1 MSILTLR
8 LDPERKQPYYF
19 QLYQA
24 ILQEIQSGGLAAG
37 EKLPS
42 KRSLAQRLSVSVNT
56 VDSAYQMLTAEGYL
70 RAADRSGFYV
80 QPLALPT
87 PPAEAEEDIGP
98 PPPAPPSYEFDC
110 AAGSVDTDAFPFET
124 WSRLSRSVMYRQP
137 QLLHHGDPQGDL
149 ELRQTLCRYLRQARG
164 VHCGPEQV
172 IVGAG
177 MEYLLTVLCRLLPE
191 DALFAMEEPGYPKA
205 AQALRNGGGRLAHI
219 PLEGGGM
226 SVELLEQSG
235 AQCAYLTPSHQ
246 FPTGAAMPAGR
257 RSQLL
262 QWAAARPDRYL
273 IEDDYDSEFRYSG
286 RPIPALQGADRQGRV
301 IYCGTFSR
309 SVAPS
314 IRIAYLALP
323 PSLLPLYRQR
333 FSLQSSTVSRF
344 EQHALSRFI
353 QEGFYE
359 RHLNRTRNLY
369 KKRRDLLIDELKQ
382 TPVGPWIQV
391 LGAEAGLHLLL
402 RLTNGMKEAEM
413 LERARAQGAALT
425 GLSSYYH
432 DPALAPAADTL
443 CGYAHIPQQK
453 IPALAQA
460 LGRAWAL

>member
-1 MSILTLR
+1 MSILTVR

-24 ILQEIQSGGLAAG
+24 ILQEIQNGGLAAG

-42 KRSLAQRLSVSVNT
+42 KRTLAQRLSVSVNT
-56 VDSAYQMLTAEGYL
+56 VDSAYQMLTVEGYL

-80 QPLALPT
+80 QPLARLT
-87 PPAEAEEDIGP
+87 PPAEEEP
-98 PPPAPPSYEFDC
+98 LCPPPAPQPSCEFNC

-137 QLLHHGDPQGDL
+137 QLLHYGDPQGDL
-149 ELRQTLCRYLRQARG
+149 ELRQVLCRYLRQARG
-164 VHCGPEQV
+164 VRCRPEQM
-172 IVGAG
+172 IIGAG
-177 MEYLLTVLCRLLPE
+177 MEYLLMALCCLLPE
-191 DALFAMEEPGYPKA
+191 DTLFAMEEPGYPKA
-205 AQALRNGGGRLAHI
+205 AQAVRNSGRRLVHI

-226 SVELLEQSG
+226 SAELLEQSG

-246 FPTGAAMPAGR
+246 FPTGSATPAGR

-262 QWAAARPDRYL
+262 QWAAAAPGRYL

-286 RPIPALQGADRQGRV
+286 RPIPALQGADRCGQV

-309 SVAPS
+309 SIAPS

-323 PSLLPLYRQR
+323 PSLLPLYRRR

-344 EQHALSRFI
+344 EQHTLGRFI

-369 KKRRDLLIDELKQ
+369 KKRRDLLIDQLKQ
-382 TPVGPWIQV
+382 TAAGPWIEI

-402 RLTNGMKEAEM
+402 RLTNGLREEEM
-413 LERARAQGAALT
+413 LERARGQGVALT
-425 GLSSYYH
+425 GLSAYYQ
-432 DPALAPAADTL
+432 DPTLAPEAHVL

-460 LGRAWAL
+460 LGRAWTI

>member
-1 MSILTLR
+1 MSILTFR

-19 QLYQA
+19 QLYQH
-24 ILQEIQSGGLAAG
+24 ILQEIQNGGLASG

-42 KRSLAQRLSVSVNT
+42 KRILAQRLSVSVNT
-56 VDSAYQMLTAEGYL
+56 VDSAYQMLTVEGYL

-80 QPLALPT
+80 QPLARLK
-87 PPAEAEEDIGP
+87 PPEEEEPFCP
-98 PPPAPPSYEFDC
+98 PPEPPPSFEFNC
-110 AAGSVDTDAFPFET
+110 GAGSVDTDAFPFET
-124 WSRLSRSVMYRQP
+124 WSRLNRSVTYRQP
-137 QLLHHGDPQGDL
+137 QLLHHGDPQGEL
-149 ELRQTLCRYLRQARG
+149 ELRQALCRYLRQARG
-164 VHCGPEQV
+164 VRCGPEQV

-177 MEYLLTVLCRLLPE
+177 MEYLLTVLCCLLPE
-191 DALFAMEEPGYPKA
+191 DSLFAMEEPGYPKA
-205 AQALRNGGGRLAHI
+205 AQAIRNSGRRLAHI
-219 PLEGGGM
+219 PLDEGGM
-226 SVELLEQSG
+226 SAELLEQSG

-246 FPTGAAMPAGR
+246 FPTGAVMPAGR
-257 RSQLL
+257 RIQLL
-262 QWAAARPDRYL
+262 QWAAAQPDRYL

-286 RPIPALQGADRQGRV
+286 RPIPALQGMDRRGRV

-314 IRIAYLALP
+314 VRVAYLALP

-369 KKRRDLLIDELKQ
+369 KKRRDLLVDQLKQ
-382 TPVGPWIQV
+382 TPAGPWIEIR
-391 LGAEAGLHLLL
+391 GAEAGLHLLL
-402 RLTNGMKEAEM
+402 RLTNGLKEAEM
-413 LERARAQGAALT
+413 LERARAQGVALT
-425 GLSSYYH
+425 GLSAYYRN
-432 DPALAPAADTL
+432 PALAPEADAL
-443 CGYAHIPQQK
+443 CGYVHIPQQK

-460 LGRAWAL
+460 LGQAWSM